1 MDSWTLNNPDYDN
14 TFDRREAAAFLA
26 LEFGSDFRDRFLA
39 MTILEMQSNYFRAAY
54 ILKYGGIYIDA
65 ASEYLSDIIPII
77 KDTIGKTVLMKK
89 WHSRLCNGFIAS
101 A

>member
-1 MDSWTLNNPDYDN
+1 MDSWTLNNPDYYN
-14 TFDRREAAAFLA
+14 TFDRREAAA

-54 ILKYGGIYIDA
+54 ILKYRGIYINA
-65 ASEYLSDIIPII
+65 ASEYLADIIPII
-77 KDTIGKTVLMKK
+77 KDTIRKTVLMKK